1 MDLLDLIEREIPPKP
16 WAEGDNIPWNE
27 PGFSQRMLR
36 EHLSQ
41 EHDAASR
48 RSTIIDRQV
57 AWIHQVV
64 LGGKPSKILDLGCG
78 PGLYASRLAKL
89 GHACT
94 GIDYGPA
101 SIRYARETASQN
113 GLTITYGEGDLR
125 QADYG
130 EGYDLAMMI
139 YGEFNVFCM
148 QDANLILSKAW
159 EALKPFGRLLLEA
172 HTFEAVQGIGT
183 EPGSWSAVESGLFS
197 DRPHLLLEEGFW
209 DAESR
214 VSTRRYFLVDGGTG
228 TVTRY
233 AASYQAYSE
242 EGYRS
247 LLEQNGFGKI
257 LVYPSLTGSR
267 DETST
272 NLMAILAAK
281 ERKIRYQGAVVQGS
295 RVLLIQHRE
304 HASGVFYWCLPGG
317 GREEGESEEACVARE
332 LGEETGLQVKVE
344 RLLCDEP
351 EHPGGYYQRHRTF
364 LCTILSGTLQPGVEP
379 EADAAARYSIAE
391 AAWFDLL
398 DEDSWGDKI
407 RSDPFTYPQMKGL
420 QKIFGFE
427 DGEVI

>member
-1 MDLLDLIEREIPPKP
+1 VFVDLLDITKREISPKP
-16 WAEGDNIPWNE
+16 WVEGDNIPWNE
-27 PGFSQRMLR
+27 PGFSLRMLR

-48 RSTIIDRQV
+48 RLTIIDRQV

-101 SIRYARETASQN
+101 SIRYARQTASQN
-113 GLTITYGEGDLR
+113 GLTITYCEGDLR
-125 QADYG
+125 QANYG
-130 EGYDLAMMI
+130 EGYDLAMLI

-148 QDANLILSKAW
+148 QDANLILSKVW
-159 EALKPFGRLLLEA
+159 GALKPFGGLLLEA
-172 HTFEAVQGIGT
+172 HTFAAVRGIGT

-197 DRPHLLLEEGFW
+197 DQPHLLLEEGFW

-214 VSTRRYFLVDGGTG
+214 VSTRRHFLVDGGTG

-233 AASYQAYSE
+233 AASYQAYSD

-257 LVYPSLTGSR
+257 LVYPSLTGSK

-295 RVLLIQHRE
+295 RVLLILHRE
-304 HASGVFYWCLPGG
+304 HISGRSYWLLPGG
-317 GREEGESEEACVARE
+317 GREEGESEEACVVRE
-332 LGEETGLQVKVE
+332 LSEETSLDVKVE

-351 EHPGGYYQRHRTF
+351 EPTGGYYQRHRTY
-364 LCTILSGTLQPGVEP
+364 LCTIFSGVLQPGYEP
-379 EADAAARYSIAE
+379 EADAAALYSIAD
-391 AAWFDLL
+391 AAWFDLR
-398 DEDSWGDKI
+398 DEESWGDKI
-407 RSDPFTYPQMKGL
+407 RSDRFTYPQLKQL
-420 QKIFGFE
+420 QAILGFL
-427 DGEVI
+427 

>member
-1 MDLLDLIEREIPPKP
+1 VDLLDFIKREIPPKP

-57 AWIHQVV
+57 AWIDQVV

-78 PGLYASRLAKL
+78 PGLYASRLVKL
-89 GHACT
+89 GHTCT

-113 GLTITYGEGDLR
+113 GLTITYNEGDLR

-130 EGYDLAMMI
+130 EGFDLVMLI
-139 YGEFNVFCM
+139 YGEFNVFCR
-148 QDANLILSKAW
+148 QDANLILAKAW
-159 EALKPFGRLLLEA
+159 EALKPFASLLLEA
-172 HTFEAVQGIGT
+172 HTFEAVRGIGT
-183 EPGSWSAVESGLFS
+183 EPGSWSAAPSGLFS

-209 DAESR
+209 DDTQQAA
-214 VSTRRYFLVDGGTG
+214 TRRYFVVDGESGKL
-228 TVTRY
+228 TRH
-233 AASYQAYSE
+233 AASYQAYSND
-242 EGYRS
+242 GYRS
-247 LLEQNGFGKI
+247 LLEENGFGKI
-257 LVYPSLTGSR
+257 IFYPSLTGF
-267 DETST
+267 EEEATQ
-272 NLMAILAAK
+272 NLMVIQAGK

-317 GREEGESEEACVARE
+317 GREEGESEEACVVRE
-332 LGEETGLQVKVE
+332 LSEETGLQVKVE

-351 EHPGGYYQRHRTF
+351 EHPGGYYQRHRTYF
-364 LCTILSGTLQPGVEP
+364 CTILSGILQPGAEP
-379 EADAAARYSIAE
+379 EADAAALYSIAE
-391 AAWFDLL
+391 ASWFDLR

-420 QKIFGFE
+420 RKILGFE
-427 DGEVI
+427 VGEVI

>member
-1 MDLLDLIEREIPPKP
+1 MDLSYVIKREIPPKP

-41 EHDAASR
+41 AHDAASR
-48 RSTIIDRQV
+48 RSAIIDRQV
-57 AWIHQVV
+57 AWIDQVV
-64 LGGKPSKILDLGCG
+64 LEGKPSQILDLGCG
-78 PGLYASRLAKL
+78 PGLYANRLARL

-113 GLTITYGEGDLR
+113 GLTITYCEGDLR

-130 EGYDLAMMI
+130 EGFDLVMMI
-139 YGEFNVFCM
+139 YGEFNVFCR
-148 QDANLILSKAW
+148 QDANLILAKAW
-159 EALKPFGRLLLEA
+159 EALKPGGNLLLEA
-172 HTFEAVQGIGT
+172 HTFEAVRGIGT
-183 EPGSWSAVESGLFS
+183 EPGSWSAAQSGLFS

-209 DAESR
+209 DEAQQAA
-214 VSTRRYFLVDGGTG
+214 TRRYFVVDGKSGQ
-228 TVTRY
+228 VTHH
-233 AASYQAYSE
+233 AASYQAYFDE
-242 EGYRS
+242 EYRS
-247 LLEQNGFGKI
+247 LLEQNGFGRT
-257 LVYPSLTGSR
+257 LFYPSLTGSK

-272 NLMAILAAK
+272 NLMVVLAAK

-304 HASGVFYWCLPGG
+304 HASGVFYWLLPGG
-317 GREEGESEEACVARE
+317 GREEGESEEACVVRE
-332 LGEETGLQVKVE
+332 LDEETGLQVKVE

-351 EHPGGYYQRHRTF
+351 EQPGGYYQRHRTF

-391 AAWFDLL
+391 AVWFDLR

-420 QKIFGFE
+420 QKILGFE